1 MISLFINKI
10 ERLNEYEKKL
20 SFVIFFS
27 WLLLTFSVGANSSEL
42 ITNLLGSLILGDE
55 KFNLFQ
61 FSYIRSGVV
70 IIIFLTLLI
79 FVLKQ
84 KKFINFKKIGL
95 EDLFVLIFFIYTIIG
110 FLGLNLSC
118 NYKNNYLNIQDFI
131 CQGNLRTNYLF
142 TLHFSISTMCLLLI
156 YFLATTQNNNFF
168 SYHTH

>member
-61 FSYIRSGVV
+61 FS
-70 IIIFLTLLI
+70 LLDP
-79 FVLKQ
+79 V
-84 KKFINFKKIGL
+84 
-95 EDLFVLIFFIYTIIG
+95 
-110 FLGLNLSC
+110 
-118 NYKNNYLNIQDFI
+118 
-131 CQGNLRTNYLF
+131 
-142 TLHFSISTMCLLLI
+142 
-156 YFLATTQNNNFF
+156 
-168 SYHTH
+168 

>member
-95 EDLFVLIFFIYTIIG
+95 EDLFVLIFFI
-110 FLGLNLSC
+110 
-118 NYKNNYLNIQDFI
+118 
-131 CQGNLRTNYLF
+131 
-142 TLHFSISTMCLLLI
+142 
-156 YFLATTQNNNFF
+156 
-168 SYHTH
+168 